1 MSAAGYH
8 ERMTDRF
15 LPDEPLPA
23 STYVPGRTPRPPK
36 EAPGHPSAGEVV
48 VPPPFDPA
56 RWRESREFLRG
67 VDLFNCGFYWEAHE
81 EWERLWHAA
90 GRSGPTADFL
100 KGLIKLA
107 ASGVKAYER
116 RPVGV
121 RRHAQRALELW
132 RPLARQ
138 ISVEPWRSLTLRE
151 VLELAS
157 RTLEFAEDLSHSTQT
172 PPVPGLLGTYA
183 PG

>member
-1 MSAAGYH
+1 
-8 ERMTDRF
+8 MTARY
-15 LPDEPLPA
+15 LANEPLPA
-23 STYVPGRTPRPPK
+23 FTYVPGRTPRPPK
-36 EAPGHPSAGEVV
+36 DAPAHPSAGEVV

-107 ASGVKAYER
+107 AAGVKAYER
-116 RPVGV
+116 RPAGV

-132 RPLARQ
+132 KPLAGP
-138 ISVEPWRSLTLRE
+138 ISIEPWHSLALRE
-151 VLELAS
+151 VLVLAS
-157 RTLEFAEDLSHSTQT
+157 RALAAADDLARSPHS
-172 PPVPGLLGTYA
+172 PPMAGLLGRYA

>member
-1 MSAAGYH
+1 
-8 ERMTDRF
+8 MTTRL

-23 STYVPGRTPRPPK
+23 FTYVPGRTPRPPK
-36 EAPGHPSAGEVV
+36 DALRHPSAGEVV

-56 RWRESREFLRG
+56 CWRESREFLRG

-107 ASGVKAYER
+107 AAGVKAYER

-138 ISVEPWRSLTLRE
+138 ISVEPWRSLALRE

-157 RTLEFAEDLSHSTQT
+157 RALAAADDLARSPQ
-172 PPVPGLLGTYA
+172 PPPIAGLLGMYD